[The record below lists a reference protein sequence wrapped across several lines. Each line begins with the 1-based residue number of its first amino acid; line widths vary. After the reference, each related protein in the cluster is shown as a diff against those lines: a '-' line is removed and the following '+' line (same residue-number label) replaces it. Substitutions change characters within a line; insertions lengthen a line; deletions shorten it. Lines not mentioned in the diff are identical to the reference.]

1 MGQVYLIGAG
11 PGDEELITVKAVRVL
26 KKCDVVLY
34 DRLSNDNLL
43 KYLKDD
49 AKLYYCGKKPGNHY
63 RTQEETNDKIVELA
77 KQGYTVG
84 RIKGGDPYIF
94 GRGGEEGLRLFKEG
108 IDFEVIPGITSPIA
122 VLNYSGIP
130 TTQRDVAQ
138 SFHVYIGKT
147 SGEHNIDWSVVSKN
161 EGTQIFL
168 MGLGK
173 LEEIVDNLIKNDKD
187 KNTPIAVIMKGT
199 TSKQKKVIG
208 TLNDIV
214 KKVKDAK
221 LESPCIIALGDVV
234 NLNDKL
240 NWYEDK
246 PLFGLNICT
255 TRSRAQSSELNE
267 KILDLGG
274 EVTEINTIKI
284 VPTPSHLDKYSEKV
298 SNYDYVVLTS
308 VNAVDIFFQR
318 LIELDIDI
326 RSLKA
331 EIIVIGKKTYEVV
344 KERGI
349 IPFAMS
355 KHFIAESLFE
365 RMKEFIKKGDKIL
378 LPQSKISRPF
388 LYDSLVN
395 EGCLVDKIDIYDTV
409 SGDVKCEKSTE
420 NSMKDVDIILFTSPS
435 TVKNLI
441 SMVGIENIKDKE
453 IISIGEITEAEI
465 KRQGLNCHVC
475 EECSVEGLIEKIL
488 EIKEKMKCSKDTE
501 G

>member
-1 MGQVYLIGAG
+1 MGRVYLIGTG
-11 PGDEELITVKAVRVL
+11 PGDEELITLKALRVL

-43 KYLKDD
+43 KYLRDD
-49 AKLYYCGKKPGNHY
+49 AEVYYCGKKPGNHY
-63 RTQEETNDKIVELA
+63 RTQEEINDQIVEFA

-94 GRGGEEGLRLFKEG
+94 GRGGEEGIRLFKEK
-108 IDFEVIPGITSPIA
+108 IEFEVIPGITSPIS

-147 SGEHNIDWSVVSKN
+147 SGDHNMDWSVVSKN

-173 LEEIVDNLIKNDKD
+173 LEEIIENLIGNGKGVS
-187 KNTPIAVIMKGT
+187 TPIAVIMKGT

-208 TLNDIV
+208 TLEDIV
-214 KKVKDAK
+214 QKVKEAK
-221 LESPCIIALGDVV
+221 LKSPCIIAVGDVV
-234 NLNDKL
+234 NLNEQL
-240 NWYEDK
+240 NWYENK

-255 TRSRAQSSELNE
+255 TRSKAQSKELNE
-267 KILDLGG
+267 GILDLGG

-284 VPTPSHLDKYSEKV
+284 ISTASHLDKYSKKL
-298 SNYDYVVLTS
+298 STYDYVVLTS
-308 VNAVDIFFQR
+308 VNAVNIFFDR
-318 LIELDIDI
+318 LKELEIDI
-326 RSLKA
+326 RDLKA
-331 EIIVIGKKTYEVV
+331 EIVVIGKKTYEEV

-355 KHFIAESLFE
+355 KKFIAESLFE
-365 RMKEFIKKGDKIL
+365 RMQEFIKEGDKIL

-395 EGCLVDKIDIYDTV
+395 EGCLVDKVDIYDTIE
-409 SGDVKCEKSTE
+409 GDIKSKKSME
-420 NSMKDVDIILFTSPS
+420 NSMQEVDIILFTSPS

-441 SMVGIENIKDKE
+441 KMVGIENIKNKE
-453 IISIGEITEAEI
+453 IISIGEITQAEI
-465 KRQGLNCHVC
+465 ERQGLECHVC
-475 EECSVEGLIEKIL
+475 EECSVEGMIEKL
-488 EIKEKMKCSKDTE
+488 KEIKEKMKCLKDTE
-501 G
+501 D